1 MLVSFVLNRRIDR
14 KIDRM
19 VSGYDFPLFRVRR
32 YRGRRGLR
40 MKERLIG
47 VPDDRMIKRVLLFLY
62 RLVFG

>member
-32 YRGRRGLR
+32 YGGRRGLR